1 MSEHETI
8 ETTEQTAGEL
18 LARARNERNLS
29 VIDAAGK
36 LRIAPRQIEALE
48 ANDYARLPGHTIA
61 RGFVRNYARL
71 LQLDPENVLAVFEKH
86 VPKQN
91 DARITLPD
99 QNVQFSESGIGHH
112 NRNVLWLTLGIL
124 LLTALGYLLWRWDVF
139 FPPAVKTSSPAPIVT
154 VAKVEAQPAV
164 APVVITPTE
173 AGAAAVAAPS
183 NGVALPAEMT
193 QATIAEHVIHL
204 AFDGP
209 ARVEVRDQTG
219 KVIWV
224 KNNLAGTEQDITAA
238 PPLSFSIA
246 NPAKVKM
253 TYNGDA
259 FDLTPHIQGNMARFK
274 LER

>member
-1 MSEHETI
+1 MTEHETI

-36 LRIAPRQIEALE
+36 LRIAPRQME

-71 LQLDPENVLAVFEKH
+71 LQLDPENVLAAFEKH
-86 VPKQN
+86 VPKES

-112 NRNVLWLTLGIL
+112 NRNVLGLTLGIL
-124 LLTALGYLLWRWDVF
+124 LLTALGYLVWRWDALF
-139 FPPAVKTSSPAPIVT
+139 SPAAKTSAPAVTLP
-154 VAKVEAQPAV
+154 KVEDQPAMAPVIV
-164 APVVITPTE
+164 APE
-173 AGAAAVAAPS
+173 AGAAGAVAPS
-183 NGVALPAEMT
+183 NGVALPAEVT
-193 QATIAEHVIHL
+193 QVNIAEHVVHL

-238 PPLSFSIA
+238 PPLSFMIA
-246 NPAKVKM
+246 NAAKVKM

-259 FDLTPHIQGNMARFK
+259 FDLAPHIRGNMARFK